1 MASLACMEMLQV
13 VMRMICFLI
22 MSAAPC
28 LPLHR
33 KLNVL
38 HSFGLPLR
46 HPFTDSLSSF
56 PVPSTHLPLVPRLPS
71 FLSSLC
77 LPSLLS
83 SLCFLSAT
91 SLFCAHAALP
101 ESIRCSDV
109 LRPLRERL
117 QRLSSSRYLSHSL
130 SHSLQ
135 PRCVNPHLPTNPTPL
150 VPLSPSG
157 FSLDTLLR
165 IYVDGHQLTLNKC
178 PLGWACRDWSGALCI
193 CVMCVRVSLILCVH
207 LFMYSAR
214 LYCTCVFS
222 PLTQRDP
229 TTLSHTQH
237 CMA

>member
-1 MASLACMEMLQV
+1 MRLPKLQCGAVSGKENIFGAAHLYSAMTREGVLLCVCLCAGVCMSQCVASLACMEMLQV
-13 VMRMICFLI
+13 VMLMICFLI
-22 MSAAPC
+22 VSAAPC
-28 LPLHR
+28 LPLHG

-46 HPFTDSLSSF
+46 HPFTDFLCSF
-56 PVPSTHLPLVPRLPS
+56 PVPSTHLPLVPRLSS

-83 SLCFLSAT
+83 SLCFLPAT

-135 PRCVNPHLPTNPTPL
+135 PRCVNPHLPTPL

-157 FSLDTLLR
+157 FSLDTYMWTA
-165 IYVDGHQLTLNKC
+165 I
-178 PLGWACRDWSGALCI
+178 S
-193 CVMCVRVSLILCVH
+193 
-207 LFMYSAR
+207 
-214 LYCTCVFS
+214 
-222 PLTQRDP
+222 
-229 TTLSHTQH
+229 SH
-237 CMA
+237 